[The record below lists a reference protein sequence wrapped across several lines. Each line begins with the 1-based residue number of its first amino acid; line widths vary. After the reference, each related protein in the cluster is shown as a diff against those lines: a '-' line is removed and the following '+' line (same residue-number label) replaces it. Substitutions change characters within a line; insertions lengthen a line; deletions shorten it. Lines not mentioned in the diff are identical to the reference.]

1 MLPVLAILT
10 SPAAKYALGA
20 AALAASLYAG
30 YSFIYNKGYEA
41 ARTEALAASS
51 RAQTQADLLV
61 SAARKQGDKLA
72 ASLAS
77 TQRKLNETQTEYLA
91 YANGISGNC
100 PASLGVLIAAASS
113 SSGNLPNPASNA
125 TNSPATL
132 EAALIA
138 ANVATNYSRHA
149 ECIAGFNALIDWHE
163 QAALSSSSSNSSQRK
178 ILTNGIP

>member
-41 ARTEALAASS
+41 ARMEALAASS
-51 RAQTQADLLV
+51 LAQNEAEQLV
-61 SAARKQGDKLA
+61 QLARERGDKLA
-72 ASLAS
+72 AQLVIS
-77 TQRKLNETQTEYLA
+77 QRKVQEKHNELLA

-100 PASLGVLIAAASS
+100 PASLGVLVAAASS
-113 SSGNLPNPASNA
+113 SSSNLPDSASNSANSAA
-125 TNSPATL
+125 TV
-132 EAALIA
+132 EASLIA
-138 ANVATNYSRHA
+138 ANVTTNYSRHA

-163 QAALSSSSSNSSQRK
+163 QAALSSSSAK
-178 ILTNGIP
+178 KE

>member
-41 ARTEALAASS
+41 ARMEALAASS
-51 RAQTQADLLV
+51 LAQNEAEQLV
-61 SAARKQGDKLA
+61 QLARERGDKLA
-72 ASLAS
+72 AQLVIS
-77 TQRKLNETQTEYLA
+77 QRKVQEKHNELLA

-100 PASLGVLIAAASS
+100 PASLGVLVAAASS
-113 SSGNLPNPASNA
+113 SSNNLPDSAS
-125 TNSPATL
+125 SPANQ
-132 EAALIA
+132 AATDSSTGIAASLIA

-149 ECIAGFNALIDWHE
+149 ECISGFNALIDWHE
-163 QAALSSSSSNSSQRK
+163 QAALASANQK
-178 ILTNGIP
+178 KEAK